1 MLGVISMLTPSI
13 LIMTQVS
20 KGHTQKC
27 RRNQL
32 QVKNSLH
39 LKYFLIDIILL
50 FKWYTKAGHCIL
62 PQMDTMWVGHKTA
75 YFVPGVVML
84 APLISPIRFYDIC
97 IIFKRK
103 KNYHHFSF
111 KVWVSAPQ
119 LTNYKTT
126 FSNQKEKLT
135 FLLRCL
141 KVLLRENT
149 VSLVILQGLC
159 GEQVKTEHTP
169 EAQLLLDYR

>member
-1 MLGVISMLTPSI
+1 
-13 LIMTQVS
+13 
-20 KGHTQKC
+20 
-27 RRNQL
+27 
-32 QVKNSLH
+32 
-39 LKYFLIDIILL
+39 
-50 FKWYTKAGHCIL
+50 
-62 PQMDTMWVGHKTA
+62 MDTMWVGHKTA

-97 IIFKRK
+97 IIFKIK

-119 LTNYKTT
+119 LTNYKAT

-141 KVLLRENT
+141 KVLFSEDTKKPCLQERKKKEKQNKT
-149 VSLVILQGLC
+149 KFLSL
-159 GEQVKTEHTP
+159 
-169 EAQLLLDYR
+169 D